1 MWIPSLEHCSLVFAY
16 EKSLFMWTFYIVLFL
31 GIEWWVIV
39 SSENKLFNA
48 VLISHYVDKVT
59 LQTWYW
65 NVVFNILALHNKQKK
80 GSDIMLIILFTM
92 FTIIEV
98 VLEMLGVIDTEYKEN
113 CFEIVVSSAIFP
125 RNKSPPLKWHSNT
138 LTLPTVSQ
146 EVGRIW
152 LLSIPNM
159 VSTDYPVCFKYV

>member
-1 MWIPSLEHCSLVFAY
+1 
-16 EKSLFMWTFYIVLFL
+16 
-31 GIEWWVIV
+31 
-39 SSENKLFNA
+39 
-48 VLISHYVDKVT
+48 
-59 LQTWYW
+59 
-65 NVVFNILALHNKQKK
+65 
-80 GSDIMLIILFTM
+80 MLIILFII

-98 VLEMLGVIDTEYKEN
+98 VLEMLGIIDTEYEN
-113 CFEIVVSSAIFP
+113 CFEIVISLAIFP

-159 VSTDYPVCFKYV
+159 VSTDHPVCFKYV